1 MPNYNFSYKKKD
13 RKAFLYGT
21 LPKIHF
27 RIKNCLAIYFYR
39 KEVPN
44 NTFYIK
50 KMANITFLYIK
61 MPYNTFLYYRWRTI
75 HFSLKRKQKNAAI
88 HVYFFKAQQYFL
100 I

>member
-50 KMANITFLYIK
+50 KNGQHYIFIYKNALQYIFILQMAN
-61 MPYNTFLYYRWRTI
+61 NTF
-75 HFSLKRKQKNAAI
+75 
-88 HVYFFKAQQYFL
+88 FFKKETKKRSNSCLFF
-100 I
+100 